1 MDLGSPPQPPQPP
14 GTVTHISES
23 SNESIYR
30 HLLDG
35 KEVVIRISGN
45 VTVAGDSALDV
56 PAGARVD
63 VEVRSPWRMSFT
75 WDASGC
81 SAYKASQRDACSSDE
96 REFVIAKIKQQP
108 TPPVPPR

>member
-14 GTVTHISES
+14 QTATHVSGS
-23 SNESIYR
+23 ANESVYR

-35 KEVVIRISGN
+35 KQVVLHISGN
-45 VTVAGDSALDV
+45 VTVVNDFELDV

-63 VEVRSPWRMSFT
+63 VEVRSPRRVSIT

-81 SAYKASQRDACSSDE
+81 SAHKSSQRNACTSDE
-96 REFVIAKIKQQP
+96 REFVIAKLKQQP
-108 TPPVPPR
+108 TPPNPPR